1 MSKAGET
8 NVGKLVGMVAV
19 CGAALAVWCSCASGA
34 GIITHAWMADDARA
48 YVQNPALKAL
58 LDANR
63 AQLRSGAAYP
73 DSGYGLRAVNLPGGD
88 YGEEAHWPR
97 FVEAYLAALRART
110 DCGDLAD
117 PAGPCAAGI
126 AHLMGAAA
134 HGMGDEAWDWLM
146 EPASVDHGET
156 YTPAGL
162 GSIFGTGGTESQ
174 MDMIAVGRHHRPTGA
189 VPALPSVADLMAAYT
204 AVGRTD
210 LLAGAQPTGNAFSTA
225 QLSVEAGLAVVHAEP
240 VAAAMPW
247 SATHMMV
254 GPGGVTWS
262 ARAIAAYLDSIW
274 GRLTAQPLAA
284 RVSNTFPADGQIA
297 VAATGWTGDVAP
309 GTRTGLARNRIVAA
323 LSDSPPFH
331 RTVTDNAPVGDVPA
345 GAMTLAQ
352 VGPGDTE
359 TPVPVRSGYPRLV
372 PYGPDAGEHMIDIQP
387 AGNLLTCTTYRV
399 RVTSA
404 LRDAVGAPFT
414 PRTWTFRTGTGAD
427 GAPCP
432 DDPPVSE
439 PVDPLSN
446 PYEPIPDPPKEETPT
461 TPADP
466 PPVTTPVPP
475 PMIPACRTTSVRVAV
490 RLPRGASRAAV
501 TARAPGG
508 RTVKLKLRTGKVT
521 VPLSRT
527 GKKTTVTVTA
537 RVARR
542 TVKATKVLP
551 PCTSRVSATTIT
563 VKAPKRK

>member
-1 MSKAGET
+1 M
-8 NVGKLVGMVAV
+8 GKLAGTMAV
-19 CGAALAVWCSCASGA
+19 CATALALCCGSASGA

-48 YVQNPALKAL
+48 YVEHSALKAL

-73 DSGYGLRAVNLPGGD
+73 DSGYGLRAANVVGGD

-97 FVEAYLAALRART
+97 FVEAYLARLASRT
-110 DCGDLAD
+110 DCPDLTD
-117 PAGPCAAGI
+117 PAGPCAPGI

-146 EPASVDHGET
+146 EPASVDRGET
-156 YTPAGL
+156 YTPSGL

-174 MDMIAVGRHHRPTGA
+174 MDMIAAGRHHRPTGP

-204 AVGRTD
+204 ALGRTD
-210 LLAGAQPTGNAFSTA
+210 LLAGAQPLGNTFTTG
-225 QLSVEAGLAVVHAEP
+225 QLAVEAGLAAVHAGP
-240 VAAAMPW
+240 VAASMPW

-262 ARAIAAYLDSIW
+262 ARAIAAYLDGIW
-274 GRLTAQPLAA
+274 GRLTGHPVAA
-284 RVSNTFPADGQIA
+284 RVSNVFPADGQFA

-309 GTRTGLARNRIVAA
+309 GTRTGRARTRIVAA

-331 RTVTDNAPVGDVPA
+331 RTVTDTAPVGEVPA
-345 GAMTLAQ
+345 GAMTLSR

-372 PYGPDAGEHMIDIQP
+372 PYTPEAGEHMVDIQP
-387 AGNLLTCTTYRV
+387 AADLLTCTTYRV
-399 RVTSA
+399 RITAA
-404 LRDAVGAPFT
+404 LLDATGAPFT
-414 PRTWTFRTGTGAD
+414 PKTWSFRTGTGAD

-432 DDPPVSE
+432 DDPPLSE

-446 PYEPIPDPPKEETPT
+446 PYEEIAAPPVHETPT

-475 PMIPACRTTSVRVAV
+475 PMIPACRATSVRVAV
-490 RLPRGASRAAV
+490 RLPRGASGVKV
-501 TARAPGG
+501 TARATGG
-508 RTVKLKLRTGKVT
+508 RTVKLTLRTGKVT

-527 GKKTTVTVTA
+527 GRKTTLTVTA
-537 RVARR
+537 RVSRR

-551 PCTSRVSATTIT
+551 ACTSRVPATTIT